1 MAEDLVALGF
11 SFSAGNADSE
21 IQRVIDKL
29 DELNTASD
37 SAKQKLGKLFDS
49 SFISRVDHA
58 TRLVGKFNSALQ
70 HTAGFA
76 KNTRTQLRPLSEAL
90 NRVNPAAVKPISPAV
105 LDSVVKLTAE
115 IEKAAAAASKLKFS
129 KARINSG
136 AVTELATESR
146 SAAGAVDSLADT
158 FARRFQEG
166 AALAYFQQATQ
177 QAIAFGEELAY
188 IKTLALN
195 FDISKVRSGLLNLS
209 SELGPVRENAT
220 ALYYA
225 YSSGVEGT
233 EADLV
238 KFTAAMAKTAKVIR
252 AKVLPTIDAATS
264 AMNAYNVS
272 SKEAVKIMPDLF
284 FSIVKYGKASG
295 EQLATGLGQVIATS
309 ATAGLTLDEMG
320 ASITSLTKTMQTR
333 NAITYFNN
341 MLSKLIKPSKGAMQ
355 AARAL
360 GIELGLDALR
370 AKGFSNMMQ
379 ELRDKTKDSQEALLR
394 IFPDLRGQRAALQLL
409 NKGWGDFQYQLQ
421 NFANKAGAA
430 DEAMRQLSADTNY
443 QLSVLPV
450 TFSKIRQG
458 AGELIVN
465 LITLGGTLT
474 PVIAAFNNMGET
486 GQAVAGAMTLMVGGY
501 AILKGGMFVHRTAQ
515 AIEIRNNEILS
526 AQRKKEIGERKAV
539 AASVTAE
546 AAARARAANT
556 PLTTAASGNSATA
569 DKAAVTAAAA
579 YYARVNAAKQAAAA
593 TQAENA
599 ASIRNLAVETQRAAA
614 AKAVAAAKAEEA
626 NASYQSVAA
635 SVEKA
640 RAGTAEAA
648 ANLSAA
654 KAVLVKHNAEAAAL
668 GTAAGTIQSEGLKA
682 VANLKSAMAARKA
695 AEAEVARLEAVAAG
709 AGANQKAAATAL
721 AEANARLTA
730 ARAAEQQN
738 LARLKAISAGVNEA
752 AALKAGDLA
761 MRRSA
766 LTRGELAGLIAMQ
779 RRQQLESAAAALAEA
794 ESQRA
799 AALASGNLTAAKAAQ
814 KSVIAAK
821 IVLDRTENKLL
832 AAQNLQLK
840 LNTALTNQNAAAK
853 LAAGKS
859 GAAANVFS
867 TFTGGGFMSGFG
879 RGGVK
884 GMAAWNNVFK
894 NTINQGWKSF
904 LTGGITS
911 TLGTGITSLATGIG
925 KVAALAV
932 KVFSPVNL
940 IIGGALAAI
949 GGLIDVLSSKGSTW
963 SEKVGNSRVVSKV
976 GEKIEDFFTGAL
988 TAAQKLQERMEM
1000 MDTLQL
1006 DRSDLNDWRRQMVM
1020 QFATEDIKA
1029 LPVADQYK
1037 LMRNRFDEALRGRTM
1052 GAYREAEAAV
1062 RKYDAELQRLDKLA
1076 KMTPEKLRASADAEK
1091 RVLAIYADTLKIPQE
1106 QMQRWYAEV
1115 EKADGQPAQMRALHD
1130 RIRKEMAKSYGKG
1143 DVILAA
1149 SKAGGVWTEL
1159 EAELREQ
1166 QNGLAEAR
1174 KAAQDSYENAKA
1186 TVTTTLER
1194 IRKNAD
1200 MLRGFYDSSIA
1211 AIESVKEM
1219 VEKQKFSM
1227 LSPDQQLAQQ
1237 SSEVARERR
1246 NYYQA
1251 VRDGDA
1257 AAAQA
1262 AFKSMLAAHNAV
1274 VKEAEKRINSMNKL
1288 NDTLKTDAFD
1298 YQLKSAK
1305 SVQEKIALLRMQAQQ
1320 LYRES
1325 NGRWSRG
1332 RFLVPQGNADLTE
1345 SYGKAKQAIEL
1356 EIQAMQEEI
1365 SRKQQLAEAERNA
1378 NAQTVKLIQSMD
1390 KFKATTTTAVNANSL
1405 QAQELQSRRFSQ
1417 LPNYTPVT
1425 QAQTSLTNSQNQLRE
1440 LYRQAQEL
1448 IRQYQQ
1454 AAQQRQAQEA
1464 ARRDKLVQDLNNVM
1478 ADNARNMQSLEQQ
1491 LGRLANML
1499 RDVAE
1504 KVAQGLGDDKA
1515 VAELK
1520 KIRQIIP
1527 TTVSY

>member
-409 NKGWGDFQYQLQ
+409 NKGWGDFQHQLQ

-450 TFSKIRQG
+450 TFSKIRRG

-486 GQAVAGAMTLMVGGY
+486 GQTVAGAMTLMVGGY

-539 AASVTAE
+539 TASVTAE
-546 AAARARAANT
+546 AAARVRAANT
-556 PLTTAASGNSATA
+556 PLTAAAGGNSATA

-640 RAGTAEAA
+640 RAGAAEAA
-648 ANLSAA
+648 ANLRAA
-654 KAVLVKHNAEAAAL
+654 KAVLVRHNAEAAAL

-799 AALASGNLTAAKAAQ
+799 AALASGNLAAAKAAQ

-821 IVLDRTENKLL
+821 LVLDRTENKLL

-867 TFTGGGFMSGFG
+867 TFTGGGFMGGFG
-879 RGGVK
+879 RDGMQGLLAWKNAFKFSGVGK
-884 GMAAWNNVFK
+884 A
-894 NTINQGWKSF
+894 
-904 LTGGITS
+904 GIFA

-949 GGLIDVLSSKGSTW
+949 GGLIDVLSSRGSTW

-976 GEKIEDFFTGAL
+976 GEKIYDFFTGAL
-988 TAAQKLQERMEM
+988 TAAQKLQERMEL

-1274 VKEAEKRINSMNKL
+1274 VKEAEKRINSMTRL

>member
-409 NKGWGDFQYQLQ
+409 NKGWGDFQHQLQ

-450 TFSKIRQG
+450 TFSKIRRG

-486 GQAVAGAMTLMVGGY
+486 GQTVAGAMTLMVGGY

-539 AASVTAE
+539 TASVTAE
-546 AAARARAANT
+546 AAARVRAANT
-556 PLTTAASGNSATA
+556 PLTAAAGGNSATA

-640 RAGTAEAA
+640 RAGAAEAA
-648 ANLSAA
+648 ANLRAA
-654 KAVLVKHNAEAAAL
+654 KAVLVRHNAEAAAL

-721 AEANARLTA
+721 AEANARLTV

-799 AALASGNLTAAKAAQ
+799 AALASGNLAAAKAAQ

-821 IVLDRTENKLL
+821 LVLDRTENKLL

-867 TFTGGGFMSGFG
+867 TFTGGGFMGGFG
-879 RGGVK
+879 RDGMQGLLAWKNAFKFSGVGK
-884 GMAAWNNVFK
+884 A
-894 NTINQGWKSF
+894 
-904 LTGGITS
+904 GIFA

-949 GGLIDVLSSKGSTW
+949 GGLIDVLSSRGSTW

-976 GEKIEDFFTGAL
+976 GEKIYDFFTGAL
-988 TAAQKLQERMEM
+988 TAAQKLQERMEL

-1274 VKEAEKRINSMNKL
+1274 VKEAEKRSNSMTRL

-1345 SYGKAKQAIEL
+1345 SYGKANQANEL

>member
-409 NKGWGDFQYQLQ
+409 NKGWGDFQHQLQ

-450 TFSKIRQG
+450 TFSKIRRG

-486 GQAVAGAMTLMVGGY
+486 GQTVAGAMTLMVGGY

-539 AASVTAE
+539 TASVTAE
-546 AAARARAANT
+546 AAARVRAANT
-556 PLTTAASGNSATA
+556 PLTAAAGGNSATA

-579 YYARVNAAKQAAAA
+579 YYARVNAAKQAAAT

-640 RAGTAEAA
+640 RAGAAEAA
-648 ANLSAA
+648 ANLRAA
-654 KAVLVKHNAEAAAL
+654 KAVLVRHNAEAAAL

-799 AALASGNLTAAKAAQ
+799 AALASGNLAAAKAAQ

-821 IVLDRTENKLL
+821 LVLDRTENKLL

-867 TFTGGGFMSGFG
+867 TFTGGGFMGGFG
-879 RGGVK
+879 RDGMQGLLAWKNAFKFSGVGK
-884 GMAAWNNVFK
+884 A
-894 NTINQGWKSF
+894 
-904 LTGGITS
+904 GIFA

-949 GGLIDVLSSKGSTW
+949 GGLIDVLSSRGSTW

-976 GEKIEDFFTGAL
+976 GEKIYDFFTGAL
-988 TAAQKLQERMEM
+988 TAAQKLQERMEL

-1274 VKEAEKRINSMNKL
+1274 VKEAEKRINSMTRL

>member
-450 TFSKIRQG
+450 TFSKIRRG

-486 GQAVAGAMTLMVGGY
+486 GQTVAGAMTLMVGGY

-539 AASVTAE
+539 TASVTAE
-546 AAARARAANT
+546 AAARVRAANT
-556 PLTTAASGNSATA
+556 PLTAAAGGNSATA

-640 RAGTAEAA
+640 RAGAAEAA
-648 ANLSAA
+648 ANLRAA
-654 KAVLVKHNAEAAAL
+654 KAVLVRHNAEAAAL

-799 AALASGNLTAAKAAQ
+799 AALASGNLAAAKAAQ

-821 IVLDRTENKLL
+821 LVLDRTENKLL

-867 TFTGGGFMSGFG
+867 TFTGGGFMGGFG
-879 RGGVK
+879 RGGMQ
-884 GMAAWNNVFK
+884 GLLAWKNAFK
-894 NTINQGWKSF
+894 FSGVGKA
-904 LTGGITS
+904 GIFA

-949 GGLIDVLSSKGSTW
+949 GGLIDVLSSRGSTW

-976 GEKIEDFFTGAL
+976 GEKIYDFFTGAL
-988 TAAQKLQERMEM
+988 TAAQKLQERMEL

-1274 VKEAEKRINSMNKL
+1274 VKEAEKRINSMTRL

>member
-76 KNTRTQLRPLSEAL
+76 KNTRPQLRPLSEAL

-450 TFSKIRQG
+450 TFSKIRQA

-556 PLTTAASGNSATA
+556 PLTTAAGGNSATA

-640 RAGTAEAA
+640 RAGAAEAA

-867 TFTGGGFMSGFG
+867 AFAGGKGFMGGFG
-879 RGGVK
+879 RGGMQ
-884 GMAAWNNVFK
+884 GLLAWKNAFK
-894 NTINQGWKSF
+894 FSGVGKA
-904 LTGGITS
+904 GIFA

-940 IIGGALAAI
+940 IIGGALLAI

-976 GEKIEDFFTGAL
+976 GEKIYDFFTGAL

-1029 LPVADQYK
+1029 LPVADRYK
-1037 LMRNRFDEALRGRTM
+1037 LMRDRFDEAKQRM
-1052 GAYREAEAAV
+1052 NSDAYLNATADV
-1062 RKYDAELQRLDKLA
+1062 RKYENELDRLDKLA

-1106 QMQRWYAEV
+1106 QMKRWYAEV

-1130 RIRKEMAKSYGKG
+1130 RIRKEMAKNYGKG

-1149 SKAGGVWTEL
+1149 SNAGGVWTEL
-1159 EAELREQ
+1159 ETELKQ
-1166 QNGLAEAR
+1166 QQDSLAEAR
-1174 KAAQDSYENAKA
+1174 DAAEKSLESAKA
-1186 TVTTTLER
+1186 TVAR
-1194 IRKNAD
+1194 ITEPVAKTAD
-1200 MLRGFYDSSIA
+1200 QLRDMYNGTRE

-1274 VKEAEKRINSMNKL
+1274 VKEAEKRINSMTRL

>member
-158 FARRFQEG
+158 FSRRFQEG

-526 AQRKKEIGERKAV
+526 AQRQKEIGERKAV

-546 AAARARAANT
+546 AAARARAAST
-556 PLTTAASGNSATA
+556 PLTAAAGGNSATA
-569 DKAAVTAAAA
+569 NKAAVTAAAA

-640 RAGTAEAA
+640 RAGAAEAA

-668 GTAAGTIQSEGLKA
+668 GT
-682 VANLKSAMAARKA
+682 
-695 AEAEVARLEAVAAG
+695 AAG

-779 RRQQLESAAAALAEA
+779 RKQQLESAAAALAEA

-799 AALASGNLTAAKAAQ
+799 AALASGNLAAAKAAQ
-814 KSVIAAK
+814 KSVTAAK

-867 TFTGGGFMSGFG
+867 AFAGGKGFMGGFG
-879 RGGVK
+879 RGGMQ
-884 GMAAWNNVFK
+884 GLLAWKNAFK
-894 NTINQGWKSF
+894 FSGVGKA
-904 LTGGITS
+904 GIFA

-949 GGLIDVLSSKGSTW
+949 GGLIDVLSSRGSTW

-976 GEKIEDFFTGAL
+976 GEKIYDFFTGAL

-1037 LMRNRFDEALRGRTM
+1037 LMRDRFDEALQGRTM

-1130 RIRKEMAKSYGKG
+1130 RIRKEMAKNYGKG

-1227 LSPDQQLAQQ
+1227 LSPDQQFAQQ

-1274 VKEAEKRINSMNKL
+1274 VKEAEKRINSMTRL